1 MKFDTVD
8 TIMRFI
14 IVSLLLV
21 VLITN
26 IIEIANFANSRVKLS
41 TLSSKDVNPSYDS
54 LNLKYC
60 DYYPMSEKNVINFE
74 NFKLLSIYI
83 ILFIIFWYNRIIN
96 IFSNTSLP
104 NEIKILFYN
113 KYYNY
118 DIYKNCN
125 NEYYLIY
132 GFMIYILLSLLIRS
146 YIIYS
151 EYNGENVDDIKIHDN
166 IKIIDTLIIENVD
179 CNLLNK
185 YDHKKFS
192 IDETEFKN
200 YITTELKNNTSDNYL
215 KICIT
220 LILTDK
226 INNKKTIVDIKN
238 LCNNSKCIYSR
249 LERNIDNIF
258 PEDIEKYISKIKSAL
273 LDDKKA
279 GFESSLDE
287 IKTKYSSIR
296 KKLID
301 SYNIIKEYKSSYLM
315 YYKFGLLTSVLG
327 GILFS
332 SIALIYFAFIDFKI
346 LNKILNKF
354 INDNIYY
361 SLDYYMNTYKN
372 AIYMYIAAFICIY
385 GAFIINF

>member
-14 IVSLLLV
+14 IILLLLV

-192 IDETEFKN
+192 IDETELKN
-200 YITTELKNNTSDNYL
+200 YITTELKNYTSDNYL

-287 IKTKYSSIR
+287 IKTKYSAIR

-346 LNKILNKF
+346 LNKLLNKF

>member
-96 IFSNTSLP
+96 IFLNTSLP
-104 NEIKILFYN
+104 NEIKILFLN

-151 EYNGENVDDIKIHDN
+151 EYNGENVNDMKIHEN
-166 IKIIDTLIIENVD
+166 IKIIDTLIIDNVD

-185 YDHKKFS
+185 YNHKIFS
-192 IDETEFKN
+192 IDEKEFSEYLKT
-200 YITTELKNNTSDNYL
+200 ITPPYPDKYL
-215 KICIT
+215 KICMSVI
-220 LILTDK
+220 ITDK
-226 INNKKTIVDIKN
+226 TNNKKTIIDITD

-249 LERNIDNIF
+249 LERDIDNIF
-258 PEDIEKYISKIKSAL
+258 PENIEKYISKIKSAL
-273 LDDKKA
+273 PNEKKT

-287 IKTKYSSIR
+287 IKTKYSAIR

-315 YYKFGLLTSVLG
+315 YYKFGLLTAVLG

-332 SIALIYFAFIDFKI
+332 SIAFVYFVFIDFKI
-346 LNKILNKF
+346 FNKLVNGG
-354 INDNIYY
+354 IYY

>member
-1 MKFDTVD
+1 MKIDIMD
-8 TIMRFI
+8 TIMRVI
-14 IVSLLLV
+14 ILLLLFI

-26 IIEIANFANSRVKLS
+26 IVEITNFANSRVKLS

-96 IFSNTSLP
+96 IFLNTSLP
-104 NEIKILFYN
+104 NEIKILFLN

-151 EYNGENVDDIKIHDN
+151 EYNGENVDDMKIHEN
-166 IKIIDTLIIENVD
+166 IKIIDTLIIDNVD

-185 YDHKKFS
+185 YNHKIFS
-192 IDETEFKN
+192 IDETEFSE
-200 YITTELKNNTSDNYL
+200 YLKNITPNPDNYL
-215 KICIT
+215 KICMSVI
-220 LILTDK
+220 ITDK
-226 INNKKTIVDIKN
+226 TNNKKTIIDITD

-273 LDDKKA
+273 LDEKKT

-287 IKTKYSSIR
+287 IKTKYSAIR

-346 LNKILNKF
+346 LNKFINKF

>member
-60 DYYPMSEKNVINFE
+60 DYYPMSEKNVINFV
-74 NFKLLSIYI
+74 NLYILSIYI

-192 IDETEFKN
+192 IDETELKN
-200 YITTELKNNTSDNYL
+200 YITTELKNYTSDNYL

-273 LDDKKA
+273 LDEKKT

>member
-192 IDETEFKN
+192 IDETELKN
-200 YITTELKNNTSDNYL
+200 YITTELKNYTSDNYL

-273 LDDKKA
+273 LDEKKT

-287 IKTKYSSIR
+287 IKTKYSAIR

-315 YYKFGLLTSVLG
+315 YYKFGLLTAVLG

-332 SIALIYFAFIDFKI
+332 SIAFVYFVFIDFKI
-346 LNKILNKF
+346 FNKLVNGG
-354 INDNIYY
+354 IYY

-385 GAFIINF
+385 GAFIINFY

>member
-96 IFSNTSLP
+96 IFLNTSLP
-104 NEIKILFYN
+104 NEIKILFLN

-192 IDETEFKN
+192 IDETELKN

-273 LDDKKA
+273 PDDKKT

-287 IKTKYSSIR
+287 IKTKYSAIR

-315 YYKFGLLTSVLG
+315 YYKFGLLTAVLG

-332 SIALIYFAFIDFKI
+332 SIAFVYFVFIDFKI
-346 LNKILNKF
+346 FNKLVNGG
-354 INDNIYY
+354 IYY
-361 SLDYYMNTYKN
+361 SLDYYINTYKN

-385 GAFIINF
+385 GAFVINF

>member
-192 IDETEFKN
+192 IDETELKN

-273 LDDKKA
+273 PDDKKT

-287 IKTKYSSIR
+287 IKTKYSAIR

-332 SIALIYFAFIDFKI
+332 SIALTYFMFIDFKI
-346 LNKILNKF
+346 FNKL

>member
-74 NFKLLSIYI
+74 NFMLLSIYI

-192 IDETEFKN
+192 IDETELKN

-273 LDDKKA
+273 PDDKKT

-287 IKTKYSSIR
+287 IKTKYSAIR

-332 SIALIYFAFIDFKI
+332 SIALTYFMFIDFKI
-346 LNKILNKF
+346 FNKF

>member
-96 IFSNTSLP
+96 IFLNTSLP
-104 NEIKILFYN
+104 NEIKILFLN

-192 IDETEFKN
+192 IDETELKN

-273 LDDKKA
+273 PDDKKT

-287 IKTKYSSIR
+287 IKTKYSAIR

-346 LNKILNKF
+346 LNKLLNKF

>member
-192 IDETEFKN
+192 IDETELKN
-200 YITTELKNNTSDNYL
+200 YITTELKNYTSDNYL

-273 LDDKKA
+273 LDEKKT

-287 IKTKYSSIR
+287 IKTKYSAIR

-315 YYKFGLLTSVLG
+315 YYKFGLLTAVLG

-332 SIALIYFAFIDFKI
+332 SIAFVYFVFIDFKI
-346 LNKILNKF
+346 FNKLVNGG
-354 INDNIYY
+354 IYY

>member
-1 MKFDTVD
+1 MKIDIMD
-8 TIMRFI
+8 TIMRVI
-14 IVSLLLV
+14 ILLLLFI

-26 IIEIANFANSRVKLS
+26 IVEITNFANSRVKLS

-192 IDETEFKN
+192 IDETELKN

-273 LDDKKA
+273 PDDKKT

-287 IKTKYSSIR
+287 IKTKYSAIR

-346 LNKILNKF
+346 LNKLLNKF

>member
-14 IVSLLLV
+14 IILLLLV

-185 YDHKKFS
+185 YDNKKFS
-192 IDETEFKN
+192 IDETELKN
-200 YITTELKNNTSDNYL
+200 YITTELKNYTSDNYL

-287 IKTKYSSIR
+287 IKTKYSAIR

-346 LNKILNKF
+346 LNKLLNKF

>member
-1 MKFDTVD
+1 MKIDIMD
-8 TIMRFI
+8 TIMRVI
-14 IVSLLLV
+14 ILLLLFI

-26 IIEIANFANSRVKLS
+26 IVEITNFANSRVKLS

-96 IFSNTSLP
+96 IFLNTSLP
-104 NEIKILFYN
+104 NEIKILFLN

-151 EYNGENVDDIKIHDN
+151 EYNGENVDDMKIHEN
-166 IKIIDTLIIENVD
+166 IKIIDTLIIDNVD

-185 YDHKKFS
+185 YNHKIFS
-192 IDETEFKN
+192 IDEKEFSEYHKT
-200 YITTELKNNTSDNYL
+200 ITPDPDNYL
-215 KICIT
+215 KICMSVI
-220 LILTDK
+220 ITDK
-226 INNKKTIVDIKN
+226 TNNKKTIIDITD

-258 PEDIEKYISKIKSAL
+258 PEDIEKYISKIKLA
-273 LDDKKA
+273 DDKNA

-301 SYNIIKEYKSSYLM
+301 SYNIIKEYKSSYLI

-332 SIALIYFAFIDFKI
+332 SIALAYFMFIDFKI
-346 LNKILNKF
+346 FNKWSH
-354 INDNIYY
+354 DGIYY

>member
-14 IVSLLLV
+14 IILLLLV

-192 IDETEFKN
+192 IDETELKN
-200 YITTELKNNTSDNYL
+200 YITTELKNYTSDNYL

-273 LDDKKA
+273 LDEKKT

-287 IKTKYSSIR
+287 IKTKYSAIR

-332 SIALIYFAFIDFKI
+332 SIAFVYFVFIDFKI
-346 LNKILNKF
+346 FNKLVNGG
-354 INDNIYY
+354 IYY

>member
-192 IDETEFKN
+192 IDETELKN

-273 LDDKKA
+273 PDDKKT

-287 IKTKYSSIR
+287 IKTKYSAIR

-346 LNKILNKF
+346 LNKLLNKF

-372 AIYMYIAAFICIY
+372 AIYMYIRGFY
-385 GAFIINF
+385 Y

>member
-1 MKFDTVD
+1 MKIDIMD
-8 TIMRFI
+8 TIMRVI
-14 IVSLLLV
+14 ILLLLFI

-26 IIEIANFANSRVKLS
+26 ILEITNFANSRVKLS

-192 IDETEFKN
+192 IDETELKN
-200 YITTELKNNTSDNYL
+200 YITTELKNYTSDNYL

-273 LDDKKA
+273 LDEKKT

-287 IKTKYSSIR
+287 IKTKYSAIR

>member
-192 IDETEFKN
+192 IDETELKN

-273 LDDKKA
+273 PDDKKT

-287 IKTKYSSIR
+287 IKTKYSAIR

-301 SYNIIKEYKSSYLM
+301 SYNIIKEYKSSYLI

-346 LNKILNKF
+346 LNKLLNKF

>member
-60 DYYPMSEKNVINFE
+60 DYYPMSEK
-74 NFKLLSIYI
+74 YI

-166 IKIIDTLIIENVD
+166 IKIIDTIIIENVD

-192 IDETEFKN
+192 IDETELKK
-200 YITTELKNNTSDNYL
+200 YITPELTNITSDNYL

-273 LDDKKA
+273 PDDKKT
-279 GFESSLDE
+279 GVESSLDE
-287 IKTKYSSIR
+287 IKTKYSAIR

-301 SYNIIKEYKSSYLM
+301 SYNIIKEYKSSYLI

-332 SIALIYFAFIDFKI
+332 SIALAYFMFIDFKI
-346 LNKILNKF
+346 FNKF

>member
-301 SYNIIKEYKSSYLM
+301 SYNIIKEYKSSYLI

-346 LNKILNKF
+346 LNKFINKF

>member
-185 YDHKKFS
+185 YDNKKFS
-192 IDETEFKN
+192 IDETELKN
-200 YITTELKNNTSDNYL
+200 YITTELKNYTSDNYL

-287 IKTKYSSIR
+287 IKTKYSAIR

-346 LNKILNKF
+346 LNKLLNKF

>member
-8 TIMRFI
+8 TIMRLI
-14 IVSLLLV
+14 IILLLLV

-192 IDETEFKN
+192 IDETELKN

-273 LDDKKA
+273 PDDKKT

-287 IKTKYSSIR
+287 IKTKYSAIR

-346 LNKILNKF
+346 LNKLLNKF

>member
-185 YDHKKFS
+185 YNHKIFS

-346 LNKILNKF
+346 LNKLLNKF

>member
-1 MKFDTVD
+1 MKIDIMD
-8 TIMRFI
+8 TIMRVI
-14 IVSLLLV
+14 IVLLLFI

-26 IIEIANFANSRVKLS
+26 FVEITNFTNSRFKLS

-96 IFSNTSLP
+96 IFLNTSLP
-104 NEIKILFYN
+104 NEIKILFLN

-151 EYNGENVDDIKIHDN
+151 EYNGENVDDMKIHEN
-166 IKIIDTLIIENVD
+166 IKIIDTLIIDNVD

-185 YDHKKFS
+185 YNHKIFS
-192 IDETEFKN
+192 IDETEFSK
-200 YITTELKNNTSDNYL
+200 YLKTITPDPDNYL
-215 KICIT
+215 KICMAVI
-220 LILTDK
+220 ITDK
-226 INNKKTIVDIKN
+226 TNNKKTIIDITD

-249 LERNIDNIF
+249 LERDIDNIF
-258 PEDIEKYISKIKSAL
+258 PENIEKYISKIKLAL
-273 LDDKKA
+273 PADKQT

-287 IKTKYSSIR
+287 IKTKYSAIR

-315 YYKFGLLTSVLG
+315 YYKFGLLTAVLG

-332 SIALIYFAFIDFKI
+332 TIALVYFAFIDFKI
-346 LNKILNKF
+346 FNKLAHGG
-354 INDNIYY
+354 IYY
-361 SLDYYMNTYKN
+361 SLDYYINTYKN

-385 GAFIINF
+385 GAFVINF

>member
-1 MKFDTVD
+1 
-8 TIMRFI
+8 
-14 IVSLLLV
+14 
-21 VLITN
+21 
-26 IIEIANFANSRVKLS
+26 
-41 TLSSKDVNPSYDS
+41 
-54 LNLKYC
+54 
-60 DYYPMSEKNVINFE
+60 
-74 NFKLLSIYI
+74 
-83 ILFIIFWYNRIIN
+83 
-96 IFSNTSLP
+96 
-104 NEIKILFYN
+104 
-113 KYYNY
+113 
-118 DIYKNCN
+118 
-125 NEYYLIY
+125 
-132 GFMIYILLSLLIRS
+132 MIYILLSLLIRS

-192 IDETEFKN
+192 IDETELKN

-273 LDDKKA
+273 PDDKKT

-287 IKTKYSSIR
+287 IKTKYSAIR

-346 LNKILNKF
+346 LNKLLNKF

>member
-60 DYYPMSEKNVINFE
+60 DYYPMSEKNVINFV
-74 NFKLLSIYI
+74 NLYILSIYI

-273 LDDKKA
+273 PDDKKT

-287 IKTKYSSIR
+287 IKTKYSAIR

-346 LNKILNKF
+346 LNKLLNKF

>member
-8 TIMRFI
+8 TIMRLI
-14 IVSLLLV
+14 IILLLLV

-192 IDETEFKN
+192 IDETELKN

-273 LDDKKA
+273 PDDKKT

-287 IKTKYSSIR
+287 IKTKYSAIR

-301 SYNIIKEYKSSYLM
+301 SYNIIKEYKSSYLI

-332 SIALIYFAFIDFKI
+332 SIALAYFMFIDFKI
-346 LNKILNKF
+346 FNKF

>member
-185 YDHKKFS
+185 YNHKIFS

-273 LDDKKA
+273 PDDKKT

-287 IKTKYSSIR
+287 IKTKYSAIR

>member
-185 YDHKKFS
+185 YNHKIFS

-273 LDDKKA
+273 LDEKKT

-287 IKTKYSSIR
+287 IKTKYSAIR

>member
-273 LDDKKA
+273 PDDKKT

-287 IKTKYSSIR
+287 IKTKYSAIR

-346 LNKILNKF
+346 LNKLLNKF

>member
-185 YDHKKFS
+185 YDNKKFS
-192 IDETEFKN
+192 IDETELKN
-200 YITTELKNNTSDNYL
+200 YITTELKNYTSDNYL

-273 LDDKKA
+273 PDDKKT
-279 GFESSLDE
+279 GVESSLDE
-287 IKTKYSSIR
+287 IKTKYSAIR

-332 SIALIYFAFIDFKI
+332 SIALAYFMIIDFKI
-346 LNKILNKF
+346 FNKF

>member
-301 SYNIIKEYKSSYLM
+301 SYNIIKEYKSSYLI